1 VLLCKRSNGKSQAN
15 ILGKGGEI
23 IVALAHHIQ
32 DDTPLENI
40 FALFEAMK
48 ELG

>member
-1 VLLCKRSNGKSQAN
+1 M
-15 ILGKGGEI
+15 GKGGGY

-40 FALFEAMK
+40 F
-48 ELG
+48 ELYETVMESG